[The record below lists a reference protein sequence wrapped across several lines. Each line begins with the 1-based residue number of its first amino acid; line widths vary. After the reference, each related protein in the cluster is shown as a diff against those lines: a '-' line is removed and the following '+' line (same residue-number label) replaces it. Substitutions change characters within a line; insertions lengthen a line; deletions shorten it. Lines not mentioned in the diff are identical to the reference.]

1 MRSRGSE
8 GGGRGP
14 AVLLWAPTAICRR
27 SLACGRRRIILA
39 PRGDGPVECDGA
51 DPEAVGTA
59 AGSREGTKCF
69 P

>member
-1 MRSRGSE
+1 MRSRSSE

-14 AVLLWAPTAICRR
+14 AVVLWAPTAICCR
-27 SLACGRRRIILA
+27 SIVLP

-51 DPEAVGTA
+51 DPEAVGKA